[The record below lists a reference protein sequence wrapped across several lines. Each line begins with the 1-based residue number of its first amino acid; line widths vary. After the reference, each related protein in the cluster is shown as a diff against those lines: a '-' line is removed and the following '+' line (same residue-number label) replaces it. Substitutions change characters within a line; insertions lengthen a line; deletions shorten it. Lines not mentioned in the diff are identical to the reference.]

1 MKKLL
6 FLIAA
11 VSTMLVGCAKEE
23 GDMTSPPA
31 TSTNS
36 ASGGTTSTNQ

>member
-11 VSTMLVGCAKEE
+11 VSTMLIGCAKEE
-23 GDMTSPPA
+23 DMTSPPA
-31 TSTNS
+31 TTNEVPS
-36 ASGGTTSTNQ
+36 SGTTTNQ

>member
-11 VSTMLVGCAKEE
+11 VSTMLIGCSQQE
-23 GDMTSPPA
+23 DMSSPPA
-31 TSTNS
+31 DTNS
-36 ASGGTTSTNQ
+36 VPAGGTTSTNQ